1 MPTDH
6 DIVARARELR
16 LNHPDQSFNADYA
29 KVSNIQLIARRFTE
43 HKRTNVQN
51 IKHIETAIQYMICA
65 KIVGDRR
72 LYKELNE
79 FTGEEL
85 DKYCED
91 IEIQDDC
98 HDGFNTAVERHLYR
112 YNQEVYE
119 YLHSKRIKIL
129 DAGLVKYGG
138 NDIFLPGFNAVINVR
153 DNHRCLKELKEFVDN
168 TPLEDRRN
176 NENTFKLH
184 VVKKFIVYERKLYV
198 SNKDSDPV
206 ELRDA
211 IVDEYLCDAMTDPD
225 NIYMSK
231 FHTNNNAGG
240 NGQVTLH
247 RQVPIGKLKN
257 FTELMIKNGIVY
269 HDEARHIY
277 RIMGNYELMHLIKY
291 EGFNTMSL
299 LYTYNAKVHHPD
311 DENGHEDLD
320 DEEKLEQLKDD
331 LCVDKVKLSNI
342 SRVYSPMPLKKFE
355 EEYGEKAILNGR
367 LYLFKGRSK
376 VAQVAHRDS
385 SGFIEFEEVQELLD
399 KTL

>member
-1 MPTDH
+1 MPS
-6 DIVARARELR
+6 DIIARARELR
-16 LNHPDQSFNADYA
+16 LDHPDQSFNADYA

-85 DKYCED
+85 DKYCEN

-98 HDGFNTAVERHLYR
+98 YDGFDTAVERHLYR
-112 YNQEVYE
+112 YNKEVYD
-119 YLHSKRIKIL
+119 YLHAKHIKIL

-138 NDIFLPGFNAVINVR
+138 NDIFLPTFNAIINVR

-176 NENTFKLH
+176 NENTFTLH

-206 ELRDA
+206 ELRDTV
-211 IVDEYLCDAMTDPD
+211 VDEYLCDAMQDPD
-225 NIYMSK
+225 GIFNSK

-240 NGQVTLH
+240 NGTVDLH
-247 RQVPIGKLKN
+247 RQVPISKLPNYTEIMLKN
-257 FTELMIKNGIVY
+257 GVVY
-269 HDEARHIY
+269 HDEVNHIY
-277 RIMGNYELMHLIKY
+277 RIMGNYDLMHLIKY
-291 EGFNTMSL
+291 EGFNSMSL
-299 LYTYNAKVHHPD
+299 LYTYNAKLRHVN
-311 DENGHEDLD
+311 DEENVNMDDLD
-320 DEEKLEQLKDD
+320 DEAKEQKLKEDM
-331 LCVDKVKLSNI
+331 CVDKVKLSNI
-342 SRVYSPMPLKKFE
+342 NRVYEPMPLNKFE
-355 EEYGEKAILNGR
+355 EHYGEKAIKSGR
-367 LYLFKGRSK
+367 LYLFKGKSK
-376 VAQVAHRDS
+376 VAQVSHRDC
-385 SGFIEFEEVQELLD
+385 SGFITFDEVQELLD

>member
-1 MPTDH
+1 MPS
-6 DIVARARELR
+6 DIIARARELR
-16 LNHPDQSFNADYA
+16 LDHPDQSFNADYA
-29 KVSNIQLIARRFTE
+29 KVSNIQLIARRFVE

-98 HDGFNTAVERHLYR
+98 HDGFDTAVERHLCR

-119 YLHSKRIKIL
+119 YLHAKHIKIL

-138 NDIFLPGFNAVINVR
+138 NDIFLPAFNAIINVR
-153 DNHRCLKELKEFVDN
+153 DNHKCLKELKEFVDN

-184 VVKKFIVYERKLYV
+184 VVKKFIVYENHLYV

-206 ELRDA
+206 DLRDTM
-211 IVDEYLCDAMTDPD
+211 VDEYLCDTMLDPD
-225 NIYMSK
+225 NIYTSK

-240 NGQVTLH
+240 DGAVDLH
-247 RQVPIGKLKN
+247 RTVTIRSLKN
-257 FTELMIKNGIVY
+257 YTEVMLKNGVVY
-269 HDEARHIY
+269 HDEAKHVY
-277 RIMGNYELMHLIKY
+277 RIMGDYSLMHLIKY
-291 EGFNTMSL
+291 ENFDSMSL
-299 LYTYNAKVHHPD
+299 LYTYKTRIASAEDGDKD
-311 DENGHEDLD
+311 FDE
-320 DEEKLEQLKDD
+320 DEEENLNKDE
-331 LCVDKVKLSNI
+331 LFVDKVKLGNI
-342 SRVYSPMPLKKFE
+342 SRVYSPMALPKFE
-355 EEYGEKAILNGR
+355 EEYGEKAIKNGR
-367 LYLFKGRSK
+367 LYLFRGRSK
-376 VAQVAHRDS
+376 VAQISHRDS
-385 SGFIEFEEVQELLD
+385 SGYISFDEVKELLD